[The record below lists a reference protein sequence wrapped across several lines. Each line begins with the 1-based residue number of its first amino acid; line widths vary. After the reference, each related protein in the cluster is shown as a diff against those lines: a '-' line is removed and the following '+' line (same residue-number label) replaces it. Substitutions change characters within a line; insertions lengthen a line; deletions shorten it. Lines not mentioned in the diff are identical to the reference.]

1 MREEGKSKKAKGKSE
16 EGATPTGFALPLLPF
31 AFLLLPSPQAVLAR
45 GLEVLTKAAALVVLF
60 LCVHGAASARQATP
74 QAGEELVVEG
84 QSTSDVFGV
93 GRSVRVRGQVRH
105 GVISFGGDV
114 IVEGRVEGD
123 VASIG
128 GSVIQREGSYI
139 GGDVMVL
146 GGAYHHGKAAPGRNP
161 LSKTIMFA
169 GYEEELRELARNPA
183 TLLTPE
189 FSFSYFGTRLLTV
202 LFWFVVSIALTAVT
216 PGAVSRAAA
225 RLHVT
230 FGRVA
235 LIGLVGAIAIGPGVI
250 FSLRLLPPVLG
261 LLVGFMALLLLLLSF
276 LFGRVVIHAVTGR
289 WLQRLLLSEEKRS
302 ESVALLLGAAFW
314 AVVLALPYV
323 WPLLVTGLVIVSLGL
338 SLTARYRLNWKRA

>member
-1 MREEGKSKKAKGKSE
+1 MREEGKSKKAKGGS
-16 EGATPTGFALPLLPF
+16 GRAGRTGVAPPSLLPF
-31 AFLLLPSPQAVLAR
+31 YFYLSPSPVAALAR
-45 GLEVLTKAAALVVLF
+45 SLEVLTKAAALVVLF
-60 LCVHGAASARQATP
+60 LCVHGAASAQTGGAGE
-74 QAGEELVVEG
+74 GEELIVEG

-93 GRSVRVRGQVRH
+93 GRSVRVRGTVSR

-146 GGAYHHGKAAPGRNP
+146 GGAYHHGKTAPGRNP
-161 LSKTIMFA
+161 LGKTIMFA

-189 FSFSYFGTRLLTV
+189 FSFSYVGLRLLAV

-225 RLHVT
+225 RMQLT
-230 FGRVA
+230 FARVA
-235 LIGLVGAIAIGPGVI
+235 LIGLVGAIVVGPGVI

-261 LLVGFMALLLLLLSF
+261 LLVGFTALLLLLLSY
-276 LFGRVVIHAVTGR
+276 LFGRVVIHAATGR